1 MHPVLWL
8 TERGKRHQQRALQA
22 APPELQVTIL
32 RQPDSDTLREQL
44 RQAEFVISERRG
56 VIDAAFM
63 LSAPKL
69 RLIVRLGSLHHD
81 VDLLAVRSV
90 GVRLSCQP
98 VLGAMMVAEHSLMM
112 ILALLKTLPTAQMLT
127 RVPQRHHSRQ
137 RTDEDTFHYN
147 WAGMGTVGGLAG
159 KTVLIMGM
167 GEIGVELA
175 RRLQP
180 FNLKHLYYHKRQR
193 FPSSVETALGMSYM
207 AQPNYSQIDVLVTLL
222 PYSDETDHLI
232 DRKVFYQLP
241 RGAVIV
247 QAGSGRTLDE
257 EALYTALQNGHLG
270 GAALDTFEY
279 EPLSPD
285 HPLLSL
291 ANSPDSNVI
300 LTPHIA
306 AGTQFA
312 QRMGDYDEIMRF
324 LRGLPLRFEIK
335 R

>member
-8 TERGKRHQQRALQA
+8 TERSKRHQQRALQA

-32 RQPDSDTLREQL
+32 RQPEADTLREHL
-44 RQAEFVISERRG
+44 RQTEFVISERRG

-63 LSAPKL
+63 LTATKL
-69 RLIVRLGSLHHD
+69 RLIVRLGSLYHD
-81 VDLLAVRSV
+81 IDMLAVRSV
-90 GVRLSCQP
+90 GVRIACQP
-98 VLGAMMVAEHSLMM
+98 VLGSILVAEHIVMM
-112 ILALLKTLPTAQMLT
+112 MLALLKTLPTAQMLT
-127 RVPQRHHSRQ
+127 HTPQRHHSDQ

-147 WAGMGTVGGLAG
+147 WAGMGTVGGLVG

-180 FNLKHLYYHKRQR
+180 FGLQSLYYHKRQR
-193 FPSSVETALGMSYM
+193 YPSLVEEALGITYMS
-207 AQPNYSQIDVLVTLL
+207 QPDFSKAEVLVTLL
-222 PYSDETDHLI
+222 PYSAQTDHLI

-241 RGAVIV
+241 RGAVVV
-247 QAGSGRTLDE
+247 QAGSGSTLDE
-257 EALYTALQNGHLG
+257 EALSSALVSGHLG

-279 EPLSPD
+279 EPLRSD
-285 HPLLSL
+285 HPLVAL
-291 ANSPDSNVI
+291 ASAPDSNVI

-306 AGTQFA
+306 AGTQFN

>member
-8 TERGKRHQQRALQA
+8 TERGKRHQQRALQS

-44 RQAEFVISERRG
+44 RQAEFIISERRG
-56 VIDAAFM
+56 EIDAAFM
-63 LSAPKL
+63 LAASKL
-69 RLIVRLGSLHHD
+69 RLIVRLGSLYHD
-81 VDLLAVRSV
+81 IDLMAVRSV

-98 VLGAMMVAEHSLMM
+98 VMGSIIAAEHCLMM

-127 RVPQRHHSRQ
+127 RTPQRHQLRQ

-180 FNLKHLYYHKRQR
+180 FGLQCLYYHKRQR
-193 FPSSVETALGMSYM
+193 YPTAVEEALGISYM
-207 AQPNYSQIDVLVTLL
+207 PKPDYSKAEVLVVLL
-222 PYSDETDHLI
+222 PYSSETEHLI
-232 DRKVFYQLP
+232 DRKALYQLP
-241 RGAVIV
+241 RGAMVV
-247 QAGSGRTLDE
+247 QAGSGGTLDE
-257 EALYTALQNGHLG
+257 DALYSALQSGHLR

-279 EPLSPD
+279 EPLRAD
-285 HPLLSL
+285 HPLLGL
-291 ANSPDSNVI
+291 AVAPDANVI

-306 AGTQFA
+306 AGTQFS
-312 QRMGDYDEIMRF
+312 QPIGDYDEIMRF
-324 LRGLPLRFEIK
+324 LRGMPLRFEIK